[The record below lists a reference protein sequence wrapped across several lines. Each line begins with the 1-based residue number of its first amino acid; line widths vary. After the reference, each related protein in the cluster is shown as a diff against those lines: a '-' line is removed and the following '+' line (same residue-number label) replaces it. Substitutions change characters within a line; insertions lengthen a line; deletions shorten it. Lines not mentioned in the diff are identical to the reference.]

1 MGRIGLTVA
10 KRAKAFNCKILYHN
24 RSERKDVGDLDAEF
38 YSSLREMLPKC
49 DFVCVVV
56 ALTDETRNMFTYD
69 HFCLMKRSAVFCN
82 VSRQF
87 VSLSAFKIELLLV
100 SQVILYN

>member
-24 RSERKDVGDLDAEF
+24 RSERNDVGDLDAEF
-38 YSSLREMLPKC
+38 YSSLLEMLPKC